1 LTHLPSRTAPLHLP
15 KTHQNSL
22 CRPEI
27 GGVTRPRDNEP
38 DVGPSD
44 GVLLL
49 YPHGNREA
57 VFCPRCGAQ
66 NADGAAFCYSCG
78 NKLDAA
84 APVSSTPPAQSPGM
98 PSPGTV
104 QGKNALVAAV
114 LNLFFGLGY
123 LYLGYKKVLG
133 VPAIVFVVLVLVI
146 YFVVG
151 LFTLGLVTFIL
162 AIMLAVD
169 GWQKGSGRKGFISA
183 E

>member
-1 LTHLPSRTAPLHLP
+1 
-15 KTHQNSL
+15 
-22 CRPEI
+22 
-27 GGVTRPRDNEP
+27 
-38 DVGPSD
+38 
-44 GVLLL
+44 
-49 YPHGNREA
+49 

-78 NKLDAA
+78 NKLDGA
-84 APVSSTPPAQSPGM
+84 APVSSMSPAQSSGM

-151 LFTLGLVTFIL
+151 LFTLGIVTFIL

-169 GWQKGSGRKGFISA
+169 GWQKGSGQKGFISA

>member
-1 LTHLPSRTAPLHLP
+1 MS
-15 KTHQNSL
+15 
-22 CRPEI
+22 
-27 GGVTRPRDNEP
+27 
-38 DVGPSD
+38 
-44 GVLLL
+44 
-49 YPHGNREA
+49 
-57 VFCPRCGAQ
+57 
-66 NADGAAFCYSCG
+66 
-78 NKLDAA
+78 
-84 APVSSTPPAQSPGM
+84 PAQSSGM

-151 LFTLGLVTFIL
+151 LFTLGIVTFIL

-169 GWQKGSGRKGFISA
+169 GWQKGSGQKGFISA

>member
-1 LTHLPSRTAPLHLP
+1 
-15 KTHQNSL
+15 
-22 CRPEI
+22 
-27 GGVTRPRDNEP
+27 
-38 DVGPSD
+38 
-44 GVLLL
+44 
-49 YPHGNREA
+49 

-78 NKLDAA
+78 NKLDGA
-84 APVSSTPPAQSPGM
+84 APVSSMSPAQSSGM

-133 VPAIVFVVLVLVI
+133 VPAIVFVVLVRVI

-151 LFTLGLVTFIL
+151 LFTLGIVTFIL

-169 GWQKGSGRKGFISA
+169 GWQKGSGQKGFISA